1 MPTGSSFL
9 TRVQRRLMRD
19 YGWMSR
25 RLLNPVKTRHAKD
38 IADAN
43 WRELFPAEKV
53 NIARPPALNDTDWRV
68 FQSAMKPVVP
78 AGRLVDLRDAYV
90 IGEHSWIFTHDH
102 VAVAGM
108 WDRQGR
114 MTETQRV
121 HMLGD
126 LSPAR
131 FAKARFLPG
140 VTMVLNQVVGFNFY
154 HFTNQI
160 APRLAIAAQVMDL
173 NKIDHFIL
181 PDNVTSYMRE
191 LLRYAGID
199 ESKIVPMDKYDEGEG
214 FRCERLI
221 ATSNP
226 GPHHVPASW
235 ANEFLRKIV
244 PVVPS
249 PVKSRR
255 IFLARIDA
263 PKRRLMNH
271 DAVEKLLHDF
281 GFEHVMLDGMP
292 FAEQAAIFREAE
304 IIVAVHGATLSHLI
318 FAQPGTRVIELLPM
332 NHLQPCF
339 WTIGQIEKLDYSII
353 LGSEKPSMVSSWRL
367 DVDADLTIPVQTL
380 KTEVEAAIAAR
391 DHLAKPQK
399 VALEPAR

>member
-25 RLLNPVKTRHAKD
+25 RLFKPVKVKHAKD
-38 IADAN
+38 IADSG
-43 WRELFPAEKV
+43 WREVFPAETV
-53 NIARPPALNDTDWRV
+53 NIARPAALNDTDWKV

-78 AGRLVDLRDAYV
+78 AGRLVDIRNAYV
-90 IGEHSWIFTHDH
+90 IGEDSWIFNHDH
-102 VAVAGM
+102 VAVTGM

-114 MTETQRV
+114 MTETQRL

-126 LSPAR
+126 LSPNR
-131 FAKARFLPG
+131 FENTRYLPG
-140 VTMVLNQVVGFNFY
+140 VTMVLNQVVAFNFY

-160 APRLAIAAQVMDL
+160 VPRLAIAAQAIGT

-199 ESKIVPMDKYDEGEG
+199 ESKLVPMSEAG
-214 FRCERLI
+214 FKCERLI

-226 GPHHVPASW
+226 GPFHVPPVW

-249 PVKSRR
+249 PVKAKR

-271 DAVEKLLHDF
+271 DAVEKLLHEY
-281 GFEHVMLDGMP
+281 GFEHVMLDGRP

-304 IIVAVHGATLSHLI
+304 IVVAVHGATLTHLI
-318 FAQPGTRVIELLPM
+318 FAQPGLRVIELLPM
-332 NHLQPCF
+332 NHVQPCF
-339 WTIGQIEKLDYSII
+339 WTIGQIEKLDYSIL
-353 LGSEKPSMVSSWRL
+353 LGTEKPSSVTSWRL
-367 DVDADLTIPVQTL
+367 DVDANLTISLPAL
-380 KTEVEAAIAAR
+380 KAEVEAAIAAQ
-391 DHLAKPQK
+391 DKLA
-399 VALEPAR
+399 AAE